1 MNAAPT
7 TAASEPV
14 EYDSTFLHARKE
26 ALIIFSVWLVGLI
39 WAVPFCYLNGYG
51 SDFDPENFSITLGI
65 PTWLFWGIAVP
76 WVVADIFT
84 TWFCFCYMKDD
95 DLGEAND
102 DESAAGDDGSKEVL
116 P

>member
-39 WAVPFCYLNGYG
+39 WAVPFCYLNG
-51 SDFDPENFSITLGI
+51 
-65 PTWLFWGIAVP
+65 
-76 WVVADIFT
+76 
-84 TWFCFCYMKDD
+84 
-95 DLGEAND
+95 
-102 DESAAGDDGSKEVL
+102 
-116 P
+116 